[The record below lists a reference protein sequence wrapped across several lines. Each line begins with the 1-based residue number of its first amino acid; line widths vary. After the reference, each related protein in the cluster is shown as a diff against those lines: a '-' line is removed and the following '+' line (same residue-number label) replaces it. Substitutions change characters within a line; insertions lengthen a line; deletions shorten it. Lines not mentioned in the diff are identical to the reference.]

1 MIPGS
6 EYSCL
11 EICLWHY
18 LEIAVALDLPKK
30 ESYSLSRYFQ
40 QFSKN
45 FICDN
50 SIEQFHPNTGNWKT
64 RYLNG
69 DILWLKEYIDA
80 QALAKIITITILL
93 SDKWVNNSS

>member
-30 ESYSLSRYFQ
+30 VTVLVGIFNNSAKFSYVTIAL
-40 QFSKN
+40 
-45 FICDN
+45 N
-50 SIEQFHPNTGNWKT
+50 SFTPNTGNWKT

-69 DILWLKEYIDA
+69 DILWLKQYTDA
-80 QALAKIITITILL
+80 QALAEIITITVLL
-93 SDKWVNNSS
+93 LI